1 MARLDFCEL
10 ASASA
15 DTADSDQFEKFAK
28 IFMEKILGGIVTK
41 GPSRGADGGIDIRV
55 EFDIAGCRIAKL
67 VSCKHYAPSKKS
79 VGRSDEE
86 DIQDRLAE
94 FECDEF
100 VGFYST
106 IASSALEQK
115 LERLK
120 AKKGIL
126 YQIYNSE
133 DIETLLL
140 ENHAG
145 FQLAKRFFPRSVQNI
160 LPQFIALLPTFTS
173 CDAVRHSSGWIVPD
187 VYSDYEP
194 RVYACN
200 ANLAAQY
207 ANEKA
212 MNDIHE
218 PMFLQ
223 AWKDAVHMFS
233 DYFIIPAAGIN
244 SVSNI
249 NELPPDWD
257 TSDDIINL
265 SAGKRWALLAIW
277 SFFDYKKVN
286 AILKK
291 MHKHPSQQDLNV
303 ISFAFL
309 AMITGTERRD
319 VLARLFAYATPFRS
333 W

>member
-1 MARLDFCEL
+1 M
-10 ASASA
+10 
-15 DTADSDQFEKFAK
+15 
-28 IFMEKILGGIVTK
+28 
-41 GPSRGADGGIDIRV
+41 
-55 EFDIAGCRIAKL
+55 
-67 VSCKHYAPSKKS
+67 
-79 VGRSDEE
+79 
-86 DIQDRLAE
+86 
-94 FECDEF
+94 
-100 VGFYST
+100 
-106 IASSALEQK
+106 
-115 LERLK
+115 
-120 AKKGIL
+120 
-126 YQIYNSE
+126 
-133 DIETLLL
+133 
-140 ENHAG
+140 
-145 FQLAKRFFPRSVQNI
+145 
-160 LPQFIALLPTFTS
+160 
-173 CDAVRHSSGWIVPD
+173 RHSSGWIVPD

-277 SFFDYKKVN
+277 SFFDDKKVN

-333 W
+333 R